1 MEFTEQLALLQA
13 AAGDPAKLALATAD
27 LAFPAL
33 PPGERLALREALAA
47 AAIAHWFDA
56 NILADLLEITAEESR
71 VLHGRLCQLTV
82 VEPFPARGETAV
94 NVHEAAR
101 LALRKSLAA
110 ERTDWFRTLSER
122 TATHFAKE
130 PTPAARIEWIYHRL
144 CSAPD
149 EAASELE
156 RLDRDW
162 SGTAHPEDREA
173 LAVALRE
180 LVGTGLIHARA
191 LVWASLCIAWVRE
204 DRRETAQLGDDA
216 LSIRDLARD
225 VRDARAESDA
235 ESLLGEVLQAQGKLG
250 EAQVAF
256 AENLAISRRLAEQD
270 PSNAGW
276 QRDLAVAHSRVG
288 GVLQAQGKLGEAQAA
303 FAEDLAIMR
312 RLAEQDPSNAGWQR
326 ELAGAH
332 SWVGDVLQAQDKLG
346 EAQAA
351 FAEDLAIMRRLAEQ
365 DPSNARWQR
374 DLAVAHNRMGG
385 VLQAQGKLDEARAA
399 FAEYLAISRRL
410 AEHDPSNAGWQR
422 ELAVA
427 HICEGAVLEAQG
439 ELGEAQAAFAE
450 GLAISRRLAEQDPS
464 NAGWQR
470 DLAVAHNCVGGV
482 LQAQGKLDEAQ
493 AAFAEALAISRRLA
507 EQDPRNAGWQRDLAA
522 AHNCVGGVLQAQ
534 GKLDEAQAAFAEAL
548 AISRQLAEQDPS
560 NAD

>member
-56 NILADLLEITAEESR
+56 NILAVLLQITAEESR

-82 VEPFPARGETAV
+82 VEPFPARGETAA

-101 LALRKSLAA
+101 LALRKALAA

-122 TATHFAKE
+122 TATHFAND

-180 LVGTGLIHARA
+180 LAGTGLIHARA
-191 LVWASLCIAWVRE
+191 LVWASLCIAWVRV
-204 DRRETAQLGDDA
+204 DRGETAQLGDDA
-216 LSIRDLARD
+216 HRIRELARD
-225 VRDARAESDA
+225 LGDARAESDA
-235 ESLLGEVLQAQGKLG
+235 ECLLGDVLKAQGKLG

-256 AENLAISRRLAEQD
+256 AEDLAISRRLVEQDPSNTGWQRELAVTHNRMGGVLQAQGKLDEAQAAFAEGLAINRRLAEQDPSNAGWQRGLAVAHNRVGGVLKAQGKLDEAQAAFAEDLAISHRLVEQD

-276 QRDLAVAHSRVG
+276 QRDLAVAHNRV
-288 GVLQAQGKLGEAQAA
+288 
-303 FAEDLAIMR
+303 
-312 RLAEQDPSNAGWQR
+312 
-326 ELAGAH
+326 
-332 SWVGDVLQAQDKLG
+332 
-346 EAQAA
+346 
-351 FAEDLAIMRRLAEQ
+351 
-365 DPSNARWQR
+365 
-374 DLAVAHNRMGG
+374 GG
-385 VLQAQGKLDEARAA
+385 VLQAQGKLDEAQAS
-399 FAEYLAISRRL
+399 FAEGLAISRRL
-410 AEHDPSNAGWQR
+410 AEQDPSNADWQR
-422 ELAVA
+422 DLAVA
-427 HICEGAVLEAQG
+427 HRHVGGVRQAQG
-439 ELGEAQAAFAE
+439 KLDEAQAAFAE
-450 GLAISRRLAEQDPS
+450 SLAISRRLAEQDPS

-470 DLAVAHNCVGGV
+470 DLAVAHNRVGGV
-482 LQAQGKLDEAQ
+482 LQAQDKLGEAQ
-493 AAFAEALAISRRLA
+493 AAFAEALAISRRLT
-507 EQDPRNAGWQRDLAA
+507 EQDPRNADWQRDLAV
-522 AHNCVGGVLQAQ
+522 AHRRVGGVLQAL
-534 GKLDEAQAAFAEAL
+534 GKLGEAQAAFAEAL

-560 NAD
+560 NTG

>member
-180 LVGTGLIHARA
+180 LAGTGLIDARA
-191 LVWASLCIAWVRE
+191 LLWASLCIAWVRLG
-204 DRRETAQLGDDA
+204 RGETAQLGDDA
-216 LSIRDLARD
+216 LSIRKLARD
-225 VRDARAESDA
+225 LGDAPAEADA
-235 ESLLGEVLQAQGKLG
+235 ECILG
-250 EAQVAF
+250 
-256 AENLAISRRLAEQD
+256 D
-270 PSNAGW
+270 
-276 QRDLAVAHSRVG
+276 
-288 GVLQAQGKLGEAQAA
+288 VLQAQGKLGEAQAA
-303 FAEDLAIMR
+303 FAECLAIT
-312 RLAEQDPSNAGWQR
+312 
-326 ELAGAH
+326 
-332 SWVGDVLQAQDKLG
+332 
-346 EAQAA
+346 
-351 FAEDLAIMRRLAEQ
+351 
-365 DPSNARWQR
+365 
-374 DLAVAHNRMGG
+374 
-385 VLQAQGKLDEARAA
+385 
-399 FAEYLAISRRL
+399 RRL
-410 AEHDPSNAGWQR
+410 AEHDPNNAGWQR

-427 HICEGAVLEAQG
+427 HNRVGGVLKAQG
-439 ELGEAQAAFAE
+439 KLGEAQAAFAE
-450 GLAISRRLAEQDPS
+450 ALAISRRLAEQDPS

-507 EQDPRNAGWQRDLAA
+507 EQDPSNAGWQRDLAVA
-522 AHNCVGGVLQAQ
+522 HNCVGGMAQAQGKLGEAQAAFAECLAISRRLAEQDPSNAGWQRDLGAAHNCVGTVLQAQGKLCEAQAAFAEDLAISRRLAEQDPSNAGWQRDLAVAHNCVGGVLQAQ

-548 AISRQLAEQDPS
+548 AISRRLAEQDPS